1 MRLVAP
7 MLLLSLVAAPALAVQ
22 GVGPSQPPKPL
33 TRSAAKARVGEMFVQ
48 SDPNKDGVVT
58 RAEYD
63 ARLNK
68 MLAERPVGSPKGP
81 TAAQV
86 KSIRATADASFIRTD
101 ANKDGKVTAAE
112 MSAGPMAMFD
122 RADVNKDGVL
132 SPEEQ
137 MAGIRA
143 MRQQQK

>member
-7 MLLLSLVAAPALAVQ
+7 LLLLSLVAAPALAVEA
-22 GVGPSQPPKPL
+22 VGPKQPPKPL
-33 TRSAAKARVGEMFVQ
+33 TRAAAKARVGEMFAQ

-68 MLAERPVGSPKGP
+68 MLAERPVGSPNGP

-86 KSIRATADASFIRTD
+86 KAIRATAEASFARTD

-122 RADVNKDGVL
+122 RADTNKDGVL

-143 MRQQQK
+143 MQQQRK